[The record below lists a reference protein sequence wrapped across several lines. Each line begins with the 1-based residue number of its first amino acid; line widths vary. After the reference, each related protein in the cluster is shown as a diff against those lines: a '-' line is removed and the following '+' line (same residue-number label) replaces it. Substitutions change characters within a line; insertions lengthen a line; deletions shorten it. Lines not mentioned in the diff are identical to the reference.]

1 MHVARIGIYQKNT
14 ELLLE
19 SLNKIK
25 PDILKKWKVYL
36 IGPYTVE
43 FKELLTYYQTNN
55 KLLKERVILTGNIED
70 KNLLYGY
77 YSKSKIFVLTSRSEG
92 FPLAPVE
99 ALYYKNYLL
108 LSKFGLA
115 AYDITNKER
124 YGKIINSFDSDIWAK
139 EIEKTMINSNIED
152 IVKDASEFVK
162 NNFNYSI
169 NVKKL
174 LKRIETII
182 SKK

>member
-1 MHVARIGIYQKNT
+1 M
-14 ELLLE
+14 
-19 SLNKIK
+19 
-25 PDILKKWKVYL
+25 
-36 IGPYTVE
+36 
-43 FKELLTYYQTNN
+43 
-55 KLLKERVILTGNIED
+55 
-70 KNLLYGY
+70 
-77 YSKSKIFVLTSRSEG
+77 
-92 FPLAPVE
+92 
-99 ALYYKNYLL
+99 
-108 LSKFGLA
+108 A